1 MTTDVWHRGEQQL
14 QASIGMQERLAS
26 VGQQV
31 LRDYLTE
38 QLRSFF
44 PLLPFVVAAA
54 ADEDGWPWASLWQ
67 GQPGFVSSPDPQQ
80 LHIAT
85 ALSPDDPLAPWLD
98 AGQGLGLLGIE
109 LGTRRRNRVNG
120 VVQSYGP
127 HRIELHVEQAFGNCP
142 RFIQQRQPLPPRP
155 AATSAQVE
163 ELPALD
169 AAARRL
175 ISHADTFFVASHAG
189 SGASREGHLQMD
201 VSHRGGP
208 PGFVRI
214 KGDCLLIPDYAGNRY
229 FNTLGN
235 LLLQPRC
242 GLLFIDFERGDLLHV
257 QGEVE
262 ILLPDS
268 ASHRQRIA
276 ALPGAER
283 LWQLRVHRVL
293 RRSQA
298 LAQPWQLLAFSPAS
312 QAIAEGL

>member
-1 MTTDVWHRGEQQL
+1 MSTGVWHQGEQQL

-85 ALSPDDPLAPWLD
+85 TLPAGDPLSPWLQ

-120 VVQSYGP
+120 VVQQRNE
-127 HRIELHVEQAFGNCP
+127 HTMVLKVEQAFGNCP

-155 AATSAQVE
+155 ESDGEQAEQLTT
-163 ELPALD
+163 LD
-169 AAARRL
+169 AAARSL

-189 SGASREGHLQMD
+189 DQARRDGHLQLD

-208 PGFVRI
+208 PGFVQLQ
-214 KGDCLLIPDYAGNRY
+214 GDRLLIPDYAGNRY

-242 GLLFIDFERGDLLHV
+242 GLLFIDFEQGEMLHV

-262 ILLPDS
+262 VILPDS
-268 ASHRQRIA
+268 ASRQARIA

-283 LWQLRVHRVL
+283 LWQVQIHKVL
-293 RRSQA
+293 RRRQA
-298 LAQPWQLLAFSPAS
+298 LTQPWQLLAFSPAS
-312 QAIAEGL
+312 QAIAEGQ